1 MEKSG
6 YREMLELLTT
16 TFPGKITI
24 TPKEAAAIM
33 DANIKTVYSA
43 INRVK
48 DPLPAKSLAGKII
61 IPITAFAQWLC

>member
-24 TPKEAAAIM
+24 TPKEAATVM
-33 DANIKTVYSA
+33 NANIKTVYSA

-48 DPLPAKSLAGKII
+48 NPLPAKTLAGKII